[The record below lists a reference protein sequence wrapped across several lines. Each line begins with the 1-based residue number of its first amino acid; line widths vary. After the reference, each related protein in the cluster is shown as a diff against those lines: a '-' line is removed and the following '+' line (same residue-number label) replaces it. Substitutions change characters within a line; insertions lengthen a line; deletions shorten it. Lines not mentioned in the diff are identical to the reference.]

1 MSVFRISTK
10 KALTRSSADDGLL
23 TLFQI
28 GANQVSFSRKWRATI
43 PHYTLGCMLRASSAA
58 GKEGLAGLEHIGTY
72 RNMLSV
78 LLGAPTFRG
87 QNCQMIG
94 MPFAWDTTI
103 RKGGHPAEH
112 TELKRDSMNCSLDCS
127 LSSLHEEYEDC
138 LLLYVPSCF
147 SICNLFLSCWPEPLS
162 WKSALLHTFAIL
174 LQHFLHSLAVIECW
188 YSDTCW

>member
-1 MSVFRISTK
+1 MTGDWTNLKVAVSGAEFTFASDWSQYITVESSLSYFCCKGALLMSVFRVSTN
-10 KALTRSSADDGLL
+10 KALTRSSADDGVL
-23 TLFQI
+23 TLFQK

-87 QNCQMIG
+87 QNYQMIG

-103 RKGGHPAEH
+103 RKGGHPSRRAHRVE
-112 TELKRDSMNCSLDCS
+112 TRL
-127 LSSLHEEYEDC
+127 
-138 LLLYVPSCF
+138 
-147 SICNLFLSCWPEPLS
+147 
-162 WKSALLHTFAIL
+162 
-174 LQHFLHSLAVIECW
+174 
-188 YSDTCW
+188 